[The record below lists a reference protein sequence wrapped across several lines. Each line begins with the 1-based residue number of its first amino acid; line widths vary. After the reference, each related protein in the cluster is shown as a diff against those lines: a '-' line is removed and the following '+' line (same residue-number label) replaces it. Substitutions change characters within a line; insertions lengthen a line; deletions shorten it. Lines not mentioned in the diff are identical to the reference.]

1 MQVLKSLVPYPGS
14 RCLYPGPREEEMK
27 NSVRIRILTLLVENM
42 KALRPKL

>member
-1 MQVLKSLVPYPGS
+1 MQVLKSLVP
-14 RCLYPGPREEEMK
+14 YPGPREEEMK